1 MDKKIPTKKKGFNK
15 LPEKIQE
22 KISPKLAK
30 EFNMGG
36 MVDKRSPFMGGG
48 IAYAGGGRAMKR
60 SMYSEGTKPKIKQ
73 SKTGDAQIA
82 ESKYPK
88 TKSAIKRITSSDAYK
103 KSNFKGKTEMLG
115 GKFFTRAE
123 MEKKISKK

>member
-15 LPEKIQE
+15 LPEAVQE

-60 SMYSEGTKPKIKQ
+60 EMYSEGTKTINKVKPTLGLKKTQEYKKKLKIK
-73 SKTGDAQIA
+73 KL
-82 ESKYPK
+82 
-88 TKSAIKRITSSDAYK
+88 RK
-103 KSNFKGKTEMLG
+103 K
-115 GKFFTRAE
+115 
-123 MEKKISKK
+123 

>member
-15 LPEKIQE
+15 LPEAVQE

-60 SMYSEGTKPKIKQ
+60 EMYATGSKSGRTKK
-73 SKTGDAQIA
+73 
-82 ESKYPK
+82 
-88 TKSAIKRITSSDAYK
+88 
-103 KSNFKGKTEMLG
+103 KTEAGAVARKQTAKTTGEKVMKAVKTI
-115 GKFFTRAE
+115 GKIVVPGAAAVDAGVRLSKFLNR
-123 MEKKISKK
+123 KK